1 MISTPDK
8 ILFYDTESTGLHPWP
23 TVKRERLGIYPDR
36 PFMFQVANIDG
47 EVTSFRGKVNPHTRQ
62 VTYDNCASKLRW
74 LQEKVADP
82 KMLIIAHNVPFEV
95 RMTTQPDLRWQWR
108 AHIDDTAIR
117 WRLVECNEINYKL
130 KRLCKQHFD
139 FPDDDEQALNKAL
152 SSARRAAKKRGW
164 TIATAYSHGKATHS
178 KADYWLPELEELC
191 RIYGESDPIR
201 CILLYQASEDW
212 FRKNKKRG
220 GRVHEIHKMEQ
231 ELMRTFIDAERYG
244 FTYKRQHGLKLRQ
257 FYTDYRAKHLRT
269 LKRMGYGDLNTN
281 SSKQMQELFIE
292 KLGYEHLWKTDGGN
306 PKIDAEQLMVWARGS
321 YYKADIDGDAP
332 DGCKIARNILEVKA
346 SDKVLEYLDSYE
358 HFACRRAD
366 GSYCLHPAWKQT
378 GALTGRASCSDPN
391 LQQVA
396 SAETSRRR
404 ANIRPRQ
411 REAFGPRPG
420 YIWYMPDYSQIET
433 WIFACRANDK
443 QMIDT
448 LISGTDLHLR
458 TARRAWEH
466 LREFC
471 TCGRWK
477 KVILPQLKRDKEMI
491 IRWDVE
497 KVLHKKKCMIRFWRM
512 RAKEILFSRMYGGG
526 NRMVGKIAFMM
537 RKGLK
542 AGKQFI
548 AEFDAA
554 VPGIK
559 RFIRNTIEE
568 VEMTGVMVN
577 VFGREYHLDP
587 KWAYKSVNYDIQGTA
602 ADVLKRST
610 LRIDKLLKRKY
621 PRSHLIGTIH
631 DEFVLE
637 IHEQDHSTKLMREVL
652 ACMSADSHLIPNLP
666 KHILLPVALK
676 ITNSRWNETRDVT
689 FLKRAA

>member
-1 MISTPDK
+1 MLRTPDK
-8 ILFYDTESTGLHPWP
+8 ILFYDTECTGLHPWP
-23 TVKRERLGIYPDR
+23 TVKRERLGIAPDR

-47 EVTSFRGKVNPHTRQ
+47 EVTSFRGKVDPHTRK

-95 RMTTQPDLRWQWR
+95 RMTTQDDLRWQWR

-117 WRLVECNEINYKL
+117 WRLVECNELNYGL
-130 KRLCKQHFD
+130 DVLCKKHFD
-139 FPDDDEQALNKAL
+139 FPDDASKNLHRALT
-152 SSARRAAKKRGW
+152 SARHAAKKRGW
-164 TIATAYSHGKATHS
+164 TIATVESHGKKTAAR
-178 KADYWLPELEELC
+178 ADYWLPELKELC
-191 RIYGESDPIR
+191 RTYGESDPIR
-201 CILLYQASEDW
+201 CILLYKASEDF
-212 FRKNKKRG
+212 FRKNKKEG
-220 GRVHEIHKMEQ
+220 GRIHEIHAMER
-231 ELMRTFIDAERYG
+231 ELMRVLLDSERYG
-244 FTYKRQHGLKLRQ
+244 FTYKRQHGLKLHA
-257 FYTDYRAKHLRT
+257 FYTEYRNQHLAW
-269 LKRMGYGDLNTN
+269 LKRHGHGNLNTG
-281 SSKQMQELFIE
+281 SPKQMKELFIE
-292 KLGYEHLWKTDGGN
+292 QLGYTNLWKTDAGN

-321 YYKADIDGDAP
+321 YYKADIDGDGP
-332 DGCKIARNILEVKA
+332 DGCKIARHILEVKA
-346 SDKVLEYLDSYE
+346 ADKVLEYLDSYE
-358 HFACRRAD
+358 HFSCRRVD
-366 GSYCLHPAWKQT
+366 GSYCVHPAWRQAGT
-378 GALTGRASCSDPN
+378 LTGRSSCSDPN
-391 LQQVA
+391 MQQIA

-420 YIWYMPDYSQIET
+420 YLWYMPDYSQIET

-443 QMIDT
+443 AMINT
-448 LISGTDLHLR
+448 LVSGTDLHLR

-477 KVILPQLKRDKEMI
+477 KIIAPQLRRNEEMI
-491 IRWDVE
+491 IRWDIE

-559 RFIRNTIEE
+559 QFIRDTIEE
-568 VEMTGVMVN
+568 VEMTGVMIN
-577 VFGREYHLDP
+577 VFGREYHLER
-587 KWAYKSVNYDIQGTA
+587 KWAYKSVNYDVQGTA
-602 ADVLKRST
+602 ADVLKRAT
-610 LRIDKLLKRKY
+610 IRIDKLLKKKY

-637 IHEQDHSTKLMREVL
+637 IHEADHSLQLMREVL
-652 ACMSADSHLIPNLP
+652 ACMQADSHLIPNLP
-666 KHILLPVALK
+666 KHIKLPVALK
-676 ITNSRWNETRDVT
+676 ITNTRWSEARDVT